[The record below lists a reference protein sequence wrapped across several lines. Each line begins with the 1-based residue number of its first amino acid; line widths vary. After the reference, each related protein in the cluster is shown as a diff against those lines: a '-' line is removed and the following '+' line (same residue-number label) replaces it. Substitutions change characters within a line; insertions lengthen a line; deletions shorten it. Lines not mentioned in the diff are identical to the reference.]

1 MKTLLRALALLLLC
15 STGQKCL
22 AQAYPYFA
30 PGGALSCTSP
40 CEAQSVNL
48 AATGFILSQ
57 LVVASG
63 GTGDATMPIHA
74 FLIGNATAALNTIGP
89 FAVDTLVQGQ
99 GASADPSSVAVPNC
113 GSSSQALSYS
123 TSTHTFGC
131 QSITAGSAALTA
143 TDVGY
148 GSASNILTGTSDFT
162 WVDSTHTL
170 TMGGTAGATTI
181 ATGPQNGGSSGG
193 LSIVVGVNTFF
204 ATGGPLNLQGSNATG
219 AGVGGGNV
227 NIIAGT
233 SASSTAGSATIQ
245 TGGSTRITVGPTGNA
260 TFTNAIISGGTKFTA
275 SGCSNTTTVGGATAG
290 SFHSG
295 TSGTCTVTITL
306 PSSTNGWS
314 CTAADITTP
323 ADVINQSG
331 SATNSCTVSGTTV
344 SGDVIVFSALGF

>member
-1 MKTLLRALALLLLC
+1 MKTLRAAAALILLIASSSCL
-15 STGQKCL
+15 GQS
-22 AQAYPYFA
+22 YPYFA
-30 PGGALSCTSP
+30 PGGALSCTTP
-40 CEAQSVNL
+40 CTSQSVNL
-48 AATGFILSQ
+48 AATGFLSNQ
-57 LVVASG
+57 LTVPSG
-63 GTGDATMPIHA
+63 GTGDATVPLHA
-74 FLIGNATAALNTIGP
+74 VVIGNATAPLNTVGP
-89 FAVDTLVQGQ
+89 LGVDTVLQGQ
-99 GASADPSSVAVPNC
+99 GASADPASAAVPNC

-123 TSTHTFGC
+123 TSTHAFGC

-162 WVDSTHTL
+162 WVDSTRTL
-170 TMGGTAGATTI
+170 TLGGTAGATTI

-193 LSIVVGVNTFF
+193 LTIAVGANTFF
-204 ATGGPLNLQGSNATG
+204 ATAGAFNLQGSNATG

-245 TGGSTRITVGPTGNA
+245 TGGVTRVTVGPTGQS
-260 TFTNAIISGGTKFTA
+260 TFTSAIVSGGTKFTA

-295 TSGTCTVTITL
+295 TSGTCTVVITL
-306 PSSTNGWS
+306 PASTNGWS

-323 ADVINQSG
+323 ADVVNQSG

>member
-1 MKTLLRALALLLLC
+1 MKRLCALLLLLA
-15 STGQKCL
+15 SSSCL
-22 AQAYPYFA
+22 AQSYPYFA
-30 PGGALSCTSP
+30 PGGALSCTTP
-40 CEAQSVNL
+40 CTSQSVNL
-48 AATGFILSQ
+48 SATASLLNS
-57 LVVASG
+57 LAVAKG
-63 GTGDATMPIHA
+63 GTGDVTVPIHA
-74 FLIGNATAALNTIGP
+74 IVLGNTTSPLNTVGP
-89 FAVDTLVQGQ
+89 LAVDTLLQGQ
-99 GASADPSSVAVPNC
+99 GSSADPAAAAVPNC
-113 GSSSQALSYS
+113 GSSTQALSYS
-123 TSTHTFGC
+123 TTTHAFGC
-131 QSITAGSAALTA
+131 QSITAGSASLTA

-170 TMGGTAGATTI
+170 TLGGTAGATTI
-181 ATGPQNGGSSGG
+181 ASGPQNGGSSGG
-193 LSIVVGVNTFF
+193 LSIVVGANTFF

-227 NIIAGT
+227 NLIAGT

-245 TGGSTRITVGPTGNA
+245 TGGSTRVTVGPTGNA
-260 TFTNAIISGGTKFTA
+260 TFTNAIISAGTKFTA

-323 ADVINQSG
+323 ADVVNQSA

-344 SGDVIVFSALGF
+344 TGDVIVFSALGF

>member
-1 MKTLLRALALLLLC
+1 MKTTLRWAIALILLC
-15 STGQKCL
+15 AGQTCL
-22 AQAYPYFA
+22 AQSYPYFA
-30 PGGALSCTSP
+30 PGGALSCTTP
-40 CEAQSVNL
+40 CETQSINL
-48 AATGFILSQ
+48 TASGFVLNK
-57 LVVASG
+57 LAVPSG
-63 GTGDATMPIHA
+63 GTGDATLPIHA
-74 FLIGNATAALNTIGP
+74 FLIGNAAAALNTIGP
-89 FAVDTLVQGQ
+89 FAVDTVVQGQ
-99 GASADPSSVAVPNC
+99 GASADASSVAVPNC

-148 GSASNILTGTSDFT
+148 GNASNVLTGTSDFT
-162 WVDSTHTL
+162 WVDSTRTL

-193 LSIVVGVNTFF
+193 LSIVVGANTFF
-204 ATGGPLNLQGSNATG
+204 ATGGPFNLQGSNATG

-227 NIIAGT
+227 NLIAGT

-245 TGGSTRITVGPTGNA
+245 TGGSTRVTVGPTGNA
-260 TFTNAIISGGTKFTA
+260 TFTNAIISAGVKFTA
-275 SGCSNTTTVGGATAG
+275 SGCTNTTTVGGATAG

-295 TSGTCTVTITL
+295 TTGTCTVTITL